1 MAAPQK
7 DIHLYL
13 ILYKISDR
21 DHVTRRKHIFAES
34 PEQAVEKFRQAH
46 KNAIILGITEKR

>member
-1 MAAPQK
+1 MTAPQQ

-21 DHVTRRKHIFAES
+21 DHVTRKKHIFAES

-46 KNAIILGITEKR
+46 KNAIILSITEKC